1 MNWFDILKNAGLAQS
16 QRQGIS
22 ARQKDEDFVFEDDDD
37 DCKTWF
43 NTLVNMIN
51 DFFKELESKG
61 EYTNVGFDLTLKSGN
76 IPDEV
81 YCAVREKMNSVTEE
95 EILGHTTFDLNNGY
109 KLSLDF
115 YDQDHFN
122 FHIDLR
128 PSSTNDTFNRV
139 GIGAYWFKDF
149 GKDRPDR
156 IEEENRTIE
165 FLKKLGSHIGPNNKL
180 TEGLIYDAEYTIDF
194 MMKDPYNR
202 YDEDGSF
209 KGN

>member
-1 MNWFDILKNAGLAQS
+1 MNWFNILKNTGLAQR

-22 ARQKDEDFVFEDDDD
+22 ARQKDEDFVFEDEDD
-37 DCKTWF
+37 DCRTWF
-43 NTLVNMIN
+43 ETLVNMIN

-61 EYTNVGFDLTLKSGN
+61 ENTNVGFDLTLKSGN

-81 YCAVREKMNSVTEE
+81 YCAVREKMNAITEQE
-95 EILGHTTFDLNNGY
+95 VLDYTSDLNNGY
-109 KLSLDF
+109 KLYLDF

-122 FHIDLR
+122 IHIDIS
-128 PSSTNDTFNRV
+128 PNSSNDEFNKV

-156 IEEENRTIE
+156 IEELNRSIE
-165 FLKKLGSHIGPNNKL
+165 FLKKLGNHIGPNNKL
-180 TEGLIYDAEYTIDF
+180 TERLIYDAKDNIDF
-194 MMKDPYNR
+194 MMEDRFNR
-202 YDEDGSF
+202 YNEDGSF